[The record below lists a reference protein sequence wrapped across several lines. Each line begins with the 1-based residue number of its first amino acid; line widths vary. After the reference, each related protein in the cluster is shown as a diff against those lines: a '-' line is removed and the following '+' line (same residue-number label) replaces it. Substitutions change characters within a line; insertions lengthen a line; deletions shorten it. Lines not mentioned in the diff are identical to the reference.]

1 MTNDTDHD
9 HRRDALEG
17 AGAVTT
23 LTRVESGPP
32 RHPPTPPPAGAPR
45 AMSFW
50 LTAETRT
57 LAELARVW
65 EPLGNDSPGARWLRA
80 TAARAARVSSL
91 AAAGKTRENVVRLHA
106 HHAVEDL
113 GHDTL
118 RVASDLNVRVRRSRI
133 NQHETR
139 FAAEVALF
147 PVARLLLERLSEQ
160 PLGRRVPVTR
170 PARRSR
176 PTRGSDVT

>member
-9 HRRDALEG
+9 HRCDSLQA

-23 LTRVESGPP
+23 LTRVTSGPP
-32 RHPPTPPPAGAPR
+32 RHPPAPALAGVPR
-45 AMSFW
+45 ARSFW
-50 LTAETRT
+50 LTTETKT
-57 LAELARVW
+57 LAELAGVRA
-65 EPLGNDSPGARWLRA
+65 PLGNDSPGARWLQA

-91 AAAGKTRENVVRLHA
+91 VAAGKTRENVVWLHA

-118 RVASDLNVRVRRSRI
+118 RVASDLSVRVRRSHI
-133 NQHETR
+133 NKHEAR

-147 PVARLLLERLSEQ
+147 PVARALLERLSEK
-160 PLGRRVPVTR
+160 PLGRRVPVT
-170 PARRSR
+170 
-176 PTRGSDVT
+176 